1 MAQTAKDSRRAM
13 FVWLPNFAMRLARL
27 KRPRLARPHEPL
39 ALLEKHGAIRRIAAL
54 DEPAI
59 RAGLYL
65 HQPLADALA
74 VCPRLVSADAE
85 PEAVQEALTALAAWA
100 QHYSPATAAAPPCG
114 LWLDITGC
122 AHLRGGEDGLAED
135 LIGRLAS
142 RGIPAKAAIAPTF
155 GAAYALAHH
164 AKHYLI
170 ASSDN
175 VIPERQSLIRDLCG
189 NRACVSAA
197 IPDSG
202 RKARFRDDDSG
213 LSALLAPLPVERLR
227 IGADTAAVLRKLGL
241 FTIGQVQRL
250 PRAGL
255 ARRFPGLLPQLDKA
269 LGHAAEPIEFLWP
282 PSPWIEGLRFADPIS
297 APEDL
302 ERVTRRLL
310 NMLCA
315 RLQAGR
321 QGGQRFEI
329 SFFRCDG
336 SAQREA
342 VSTAL
347 PVRDPDRVFRLFR
360 EKLGLIDPGFGIDG
374 AALAATH
381 VEPLEAQQAS
391 ILRKVKSTA
400 CAEELA
406 ILIDAL
412 ENRLGEGRVYR
423 LAARE
428 SYIPERAVKHAP
440 VIPEMP
446 KASSGIAKSRRRR
459 ARKDPGCG
467 QTSFGAAPTAER
479 PIRLF
484 LRPHPIDVTAAI
496 PDAPPML
503 FRWRKVV
510 HRVVRA
516 EGPERISPEWWR
528 EGGDAADDDQT
539 RDYYRVE
546 SARGMRFW
554 VFREGIYGGERP
566 PRWYLHGV
574 FACIPRHCHPG
585 TAPAPYRHPGTG
597 LPAPYCHPGSRLR
610 LSGIFP
616 NIGRSSSRPR
626 ISAEALSGVTI
637 KAAARAKPHA

>member
-1 MAQTAKDSRRAM
+1 MC
-13 FVWLPNFAMRLARL
+13 VWLPNFAMRLARL
-27 KRPRLARPHEPL
+27 KRPRLPRPHEPL
-39 ALLEKHGAIRRIAAL
+39 ALLEKHGNIRRIAAL

-74 VCPRLVSADAE
+74 VHPKLVCVDAE
-85 PEAVQEALTALAAWA
+85 PEAVQRALTALAAWA
-100 QHYSPATAAAPPCG
+100 QRYSPATAPALRCG

-122 AHLRGGEDGLAED
+122 THLWGNEDGLAED
-135 LIGRLAS
+135 LIARLEA
-142 RGIPAKAAIAPTF
+142 RGIPARAAIAPTF

-164 AKHYLI
+164 AKSFLI
-170 ASSDN
+170 APSAN
-175 VIPERQSLIRDLCG
+175 VIPESASALIRDLSG
-189 NRACVSAA
+189 NRASASGK

-202 RKARFRDDDSG
+202 RKARFRDDGCG

-227 IGADTAAVLRKLGL
+227 ISEETASVLRKLGL

-255 ARRFPGLLPQLDKA
+255 ARRFPDLLPQLDKA
-269 LGHAAEPIEFLWP
+269 LGRAPETIEFLRP
-282 PSPWIEGLRFADPIS
+282 PSPWIERLRFAEPIS

-302 ERVTRRLL
+302 ERVTLKLL
-310 NMLCA
+310 DMLCE
-315 RLQAGR
+315 RLQTER
-321 QGGQRFEI
+321 QGGQRFEV

-336 SAQREA
+336 SAQMQA

-347 PVRDPDRVFRLFR
+347 PVRDAARVFRLFR
-360 EKLGLIDPGFGIDG
+360 EKLGLIDPGFGIDV

-381 VEPLEAQQAS
+381 VEPLEAQQAN

-406 ILIDAL
+406 VLIDAL

-428 SYIPERAVKHAP
+428 SYIPERAVKRAS
-440 VIPEMP
+440 VIPETP
-446 KASSGIAKSRRRR
+446 KALSGIARGHQRRH
-459 ARKDPGCG
+459 RKDPGCRQAG
-467 QTSFGAAPTAER
+467 SGMTVPMAER

-484 LRPHPIDVTAAI
+484 LRPHPIDVTATI

-510 HRVVRA
+510 HRIVRA
-516 EGPERISPEWWR
+516 DGPERISPEWWLGSND
-528 EGGDAADDDQT
+528 ETGDDQV

-546 SARGMRFW
+546 SVHGMRFW

-574 FACIPRHCHPG
+574 FA
-585 TAPAPYRHPGTG
+585 
-597 LPAPYCHPGSRLR
+597 
-610 LSGIFP
+610 
-616 NIGRSSSRPR
+616 
-626 ISAEALSGVTI
+626 
-637 KAAARAKPHA
+637 

>member
-1 MAQTAKDSRRAM
+1 MAQTEKALKRAM

-27 KRPRLARPHEPL
+27 KRPRLAHRNEPL
-39 ALLEKHGAIRRIAAL
+39 ALLEKHGNIRRIAAL

-74 VCPRLVSADAE
+74 VHPKLVCADAE
-85 PEAVQEALTALAAWA
+85 PEAVQKALTALAAWA
-100 QHYSPATAAAPPCG
+100 QRYSPATAPALRCG

-122 AHLRGGEDGLAED
+122 AHLWGGEDGLAED
-135 LIGRLAS
+135 LIARLEA
-142 RGIPAKAAIAPTF
+142 RGIPARAAIAPTF

-164 AKHYLI
+164 AKRYLI
-170 ASSDN
+170 APSAT
-175 VIPERQSLIRDLCG
+175 VIPESASALIRDLSG
-189 NRACVSAA
+189 NRASASGK

-202 RKARFRDDDSG
+202 RKARFRDDGCG

-227 IGADTAAVLRKLGL
+227 ISEETASVLRKLGL
-241 FTIGQVQRL
+241 FTIGDVQRL

-255 ARRFPGLLPQLDKA
+255 ARRFPDLLPQLDKA
-269 LGHAAEPIEFLWP
+269 LGRAPETIEFLCP
-282 PSPWIEGLRFADPIS
+282 PSPWIERLRFAEPIS

-302 ERVTRRLL
+302 ERVTLKLL
-310 NMLCA
+310 DMLCA
-315 RLQAGR
+315 RLQAER
-321 QGGQRFEI
+321 QGGQRFEV

-336 SAQREA
+336 SAQTQA

-347 PVRDPDRVFRLFR
+347 PVRDAARVFRLFR
-360 EKLGLIDPGFGIDG
+360 EKLGLIDPGFGIDV

-381 VEPLEAQQAS
+381 VEPLEAQQAN

-406 ILIDAL
+406 VLIDAL

-428 SYIPERAVKHAP
+428 SYIPERAVKRAA
-440 VIPEMP
+440 VFPETP
-446 KASSGIAKSRRRR
+446 KALSGIVKGHQRRV
-459 ARKDPGCG
+459 RKDPGYRQAG
-467 QTSFGAAPTAER
+467 SGMTVPMAER

-516 EGPERISPEWWR
+516 DGPERISPEWWR
-528 EGGDAADDDQT
+528 GNGDADDDQV

-546 SARGMRFW
+546 SAHGMRFW

-566 PRWYLHGV
+566 PRWYLQGV
-574 FACIPRHCHPG
+574 FA
-585 TAPAPYRHPGTG
+585 
-597 LPAPYCHPGSRLR
+597 
-610 LSGIFP
+610 
-616 NIGRSSSRPR
+616 
-626 ISAEALSGVTI
+626 
-637 KAAARAKPHA
+637 

>member
-1 MAQTAKDSRRAM
+1 MVQTAKDSKRAM

-39 ALLEKHGAIRRIAAL
+39 ALLERHGNIQRIAAL

-74 VCPRLVSADAE
+74 VCPKLVSADAE

-100 QHYSPATAAAPPCG
+100 QRYSPATAPAPPCG

-122 AHLRGGEDGLAED
+122 AHFWGGEDGLAED
-135 LIGRLAS
+135 LIAQLEG
-142 RGIPAKAAIAPTF
+142 RGIKARAAIAPTF

-170 ASSDN
+170 ASSSN
-175 VIPERQSLIRDLCG
+175 VVPERQSLVRDLCG

-202 RKARFRDDDSG
+202 RKARFRDDDCS

-227 IGADTAAVLRKLGL
+227 ISADTAAVLRKLGL

-255 ARRFPGLLPQLDKA
+255 ARRFPDLLPQLDKA
-269 LGHAAEPIEFLWP
+269 LGRTAEPIEFLWP
-282 PSPWIEGLRFADPIS
+282 PSPWIERLRFAEPIS
-297 APEDL
+297 ASEDL
-302 ERVTRRLL
+302 ERITLKLL

-315 RLQAGR
+315 RLQAER

-336 SAQREA
+336 SAQMQA

-347 PVRDPDRVFRLFR
+347 PVRDPARVFRLFR
-360 EKLGLIDPGFGIDG
+360 EKLGLIDPGFGIDV

-381 VEPLEAQQAS
+381 VEPLEAQQAN
-391 ILRKVKSTA
+391 ILHKVKSTA

-423 LAARE
+423 LEARE

-440 VIPEMP
+440 VIPETP
-446 KASSGIAKSRRRR
+446 KASSGIAKSHRRR
-459 ARKDPGCG
+459 ARKDPGYRQAG
-467 QTSFGAAPTAER
+467 SGATVVMAER

-503 FRWRKVV
+503 FRWRKIV

-528 EGGDAADDDQT
+528 ENGDAADDDQV

-546 SARGMRFW
+546 SAHGMRFW

-574 FACIPRHCHPG
+574 FA
-585 TAPAPYRHPGTG
+585 
-597 LPAPYCHPGSRLR
+597 
-610 LSGIFP
+610 
-616 NIGRSSSRPR
+616 
-626 ISAEALSGVTI
+626 
-637 KAAARAKPHA
+637 

>member
-1 MAQTAKDSRRAM
+1 MAQTAKDSKRAM
-13 FVWLPNFAMRLARL
+13 FVWLPNFAMTFARR
-27 KRPRLARPHEPL
+27 KRPRLAKRNEPL
-39 ALLEKHGAIRRIAAL
+39 ALLEKDGNIRRIAAL

-74 VCPRLVSADAE
+74 VCPKLVSADAE
-85 PEAVQEALTALAAWA
+85 PEAVQEALMALAAWA
-100 QHYSPATAAAPPCG
+100 QRYSPATAPAPPCG

-122 AHLRGGEDGLAED
+122 AHLWGGEDGLAED
-135 LIGRLAS
+135 LMARLEA

-170 ASSDN
+170 APSAS
-175 VIPERQSLIRDLCG
+175 VIPERRSLIQDLSK
-189 NRACVSAA
+189 NRVSVSAA

-202 RKARFRDDDSG
+202 PKARFRDDDCG
-213 LSALLAPLPVERLR
+213 LPSLLAPLPVERLR
-227 IGADTAAVLRKLGL
+227 ISAETATVLRKLGL

-269 LGHAAEPIEFLWP
+269 LGRAAEPIEFLCP
-282 PSPWIEGLRFADPIS
+282 PSPWIERLRFAEPIS
-297 APEDL
+297 APEDV
-302 ERVTRRLL
+302 ERATRRLL
-310 NMLCA
+310 DMLCA
-315 RLQAGR
+315 RLEAGR

-336 SAQREA
+336 GAQMQA

-347 PVRDPDRVFRLFR
+347 PVRDPARVFRLFQ
-360 EKLGLIDPGFGIDG
+360 EKLGLIDPGFGIDA

-381 VEPLEAQQAS
+381 VEPLEAQQAN

-412 ENRLGEGRVYR
+412 ENRLGEGRAYR

-428 SYIPERAVKHAP
+428 SYIPERAMKRATP
-440 VIPEMP
+440 IE
-446 KASSGIAKSRRRR
+446 SSSWPGSTRPSRAKNKGSRNRTLDGRLKGGYDNSLWP
-459 ARKDPGCG
+459 AM
-467 QTSFGAAPTAER
+467 AER

-484 LRPHPIDVTAAI
+484 LRPHPIEVTAAI

-503 FRWRKVV
+503 LRWRKVV

-528 EGGDAADDDQT
+528 ENGDAADDDQV

-546 SARGMRFW
+546 SVHGMRFW

-574 FACIPRHCHPG
+574 FA
-585 TAPAPYRHPGTG
+585 
-597 LPAPYCHPGSRLR
+597 
-610 LSGIFP
+610 
-616 NIGRSSSRPR
+616 
-626 ISAEALSGVTI
+626 
-637 KAAARAKPHA
+637 

>member
-1 MAQTAKDSRRAM
+1 MVQTAKDSKRAM

-39 ALLEKHGAIRRIAAL
+39 ALLEKHGNIHRIAAL

-74 VCPRLVSADAE
+74 VCPKLVSADAE

-100 QHYSPATAAAPPCG
+100 QRYSPATAPAPPCG

-122 AHLRGGEDGLAED
+122 AHLWDGEDGLAED
-135 LIGRLAS
+135 LIARLEA
-142 RGIPAKAAIAPTF
+142 RGIKARAAIAPTF

-170 ASSDN
+170 ASSGD
-175 VIPERQSLIRDLCG
+175 VVAERQSLVRDLGG

-197 IPDSG
+197 IPDGG
-202 RKARFRDDDSG
+202 RKARFRDDGCS

-255 ARRFPGLLPQLDKA
+255 ARRFPDLLPQLDKA
-269 LGHAAEPIEFLWP
+269 LGRAAEPIEFLCP
-282 PSPWIEGLRFADPIS
+282 PSPWIEWLRFAEPIS

-302 ERVTRRLL
+302 ERITLKLL

-336 SAQREA
+336 SAQMQT

-347 PVRDPDRVFRLFR
+347 PVRDPSRVFRLFR
-360 EKLGLIDPGFGIDG
+360 EKLGLIDPGFGIDV

-381 VEPLEAQQAS
+381 VEPLEAQQAN
-391 ILRKVKSTA
+391 ILRNVKSTA
-400 CAEELA
+400 CAEDLA

-428 SYIPERAVKHAP
+428 SYIPERAVTPAAP
-440 VIPEMP
+440 LAP
-446 KASSGIAKSRRRR
+446 SSWPGSTRPSRTKNKGSKSRTLDGRL
-459 ARKDPGCG
+459 KDGHDNSLW
-467 QTSFGAAPTAER
+467 QNMTER

-528 EGGDAADDDQT
+528 ENGDAADDDQV

-546 SARGMRFW
+546 SAHGMRFW

-574 FACIPRHCHPG
+574 FA
-585 TAPAPYRHPGTG
+585 
-597 LPAPYCHPGSRLR
+597 
-610 LSGIFP
+610 
-616 NIGRSSSRPR
+616 
-626 ISAEALSGVTI
+626 
-637 KAAARAKPHA
+637 